1 MRETMTPT
9 AEEASTPVVARGH
22 ARAAGGNDAATR
34 GSDRGE
40 LQRKV
45 SEQQDTIYQLIRED
59 ELKES
64 VLDMLRDGET
74 GAKDIKH
81 IRLMGALTTHAD
93 NARWW
98 IWRVVRFGTLD
109 QNIRRC

>member
-64 VLDMLRDGET
+64 VLDMLRDGEI
-74 GAKDIKH
+74 GAKDKH
-81 IRLMGALTTHAD
+81 TRALRTNTCH
-93 NARWW
+93 
-98 IWRVVRFGTLD
+98 
-109 QNIRRC
+109 RR